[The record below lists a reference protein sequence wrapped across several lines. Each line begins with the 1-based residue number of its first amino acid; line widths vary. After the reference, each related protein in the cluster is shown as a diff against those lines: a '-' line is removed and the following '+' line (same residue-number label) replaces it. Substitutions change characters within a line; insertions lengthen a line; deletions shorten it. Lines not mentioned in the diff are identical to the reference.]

1 MVTGLVLRAVS
12 GVLVAGAS
20 LEHVMAICRKVG
32 RPLTMAFTLP
42 PTLTSAAASSN
53 GDVAENGV
61 EEPER
66 QQPMPEQAVKG
77 PRAQDTD
84 APVTAVGVNE
94 VGGFR
99 QQRVERANYGCVS
112 I

>member
-1 MVTGLVLRAVS
+1 M
-12 GVLVAGAS
+12 AGAS

-32 RPLTMAFTLP
+32 RPLTMAFTPLP
-42 PTLTSAAASSN
+42 PPLTSSAASN
-53 GDVAENGV
+53 GCVVEENGV

-66 QQPMPEQAVKG
+66 QQPMPEQAVIKG

-84 APVTAVGVNE
+84 APVNAVGANE
-94 VGGFR
+94 VGGLR
-99 QQRVERANYGCVS
+99 QKRAERANYGCVS